1 MQVRI
6 GIHTGT
12 VVIGDV
18 GGGANREQQDYRF
31 TYAWSRMLRDQALFD
46 LGQREKG
53 MAELETG
60 FENTRALSTKLM
72 DPWFAGVLASVKID
86 NAETGEAKVLLQD
99 AFDTVVETGTTY
111 PLQILHCLKGEIALK
126 EAWTARHKVNAY
138 ESFMTAASIA
148 HAHGSRAIELR
159 ATVGMVT
166 SRRGQPEFAAA
177 MSSIEDTVAYFT
189 PSEDS

>member
-1 MQVRI
+1 
-6 GIHTGT
+6 
-12 VVIGDV
+12 
-18 GGGANREQQDYRF
+18 
-31 TYAWSRMLRDQALFD
+31 MLRGQALFD

-53 MAELETG
+53 MAELEAG
-60 FENTRALSTKLM
+60 FENTRELSAKLM

-86 NAETGEAKVLLQD
+86 NGETAEAKTLLRD
-99 AFDTVVETGTTY
+99 AFDTVAETGTTY
-111 PLQILHCLKGEIALK
+111 PLPILHCLKGEIALK

-148 HAHGSRAIELR
+148 RAHGSRAIELR

-177 MSSIEDTVAYFT
+177 MASLENALAYFT
-189 PSEDS
+189 PGEDSKDLVEALAMVREQAAASTMP